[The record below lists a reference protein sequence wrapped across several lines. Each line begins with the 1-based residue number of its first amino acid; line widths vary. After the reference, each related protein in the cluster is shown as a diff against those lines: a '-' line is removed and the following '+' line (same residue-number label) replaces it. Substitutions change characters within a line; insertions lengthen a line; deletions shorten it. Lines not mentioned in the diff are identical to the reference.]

1 MKVTDS
7 KEQHCAIARSL
18 RDLGERHC
26 LPDQSRKHCLW
37 LLTKPTIRHPR
48 RRLLQLRYAIEIA
61 LSFGSRVQDEAL
73 PGKVDMRSTDG
84 IASLL
89 QSRDS

>member
-7 KEQHCAIARSL
+7 KEQHCAIARPS

-26 LPDQSRKHCLW
+26 LPDQRRKHCQW
-37 LLTKPTIRHPR
+37 LLTKPTISHPR

-61 LSFGSRVQDEAL
+61 LSFGSCVQDEAL